1 MKNTIFYLDDMPDFF
16 MPIDGYDHNLIFIYS
31 LIHKTIFNMKQNQFV
46 SDVVDDLSLNGQL
59 KLKFKNN
66 KYGIEAKDVYATLIY
81 IIEHNSLYASYLS
94 FIVGVKAFLRG
105 NAPLSRVQL
114 CYQDNVLEAKI
125 YDDYEYK
132 YVLSS
137 IHFAP
142 LKFQKK
148 QPLFGKGFGQYVLV
162 QYNAD
167 QLTLVNKI
175 NGNKIYFLKER
186 DVTKQLAALNQ
197 SRCLIYTGCT
207 SLSQKMIID
216 KKATKIKS
224 NMEMR
229 LNISSEIMM
238 QYPQI
243 KPLLS
248 QWINKYIKLYPL
260 VNVKSCKQQKI
271 IVKKINFQEITI
283 LYACYYPNNIII
295 EQIKAFFEA
304 YDVKVKVVSCNF
316 KNFLRADKEKYDLVF
331 DIVEPITLSK
341 FDFYLQEMNYLVR
354 QKKQYITTL
363 NRWIQSNH
371 DVKYETK
378 LQELLNEYSS
388 SLCIGRYNMFYLK
401 SDNAPYLQVD
411 DYGQLLNLGG

>member
-114 CYQDNVLEAKI
+114 WYQDNVLEAKM

-148 QPLFGKGFGQYVLV
+148 
-162 QYNAD
+162 
-167 QLTLVNKI
+167 T
-175 NGNKIYFLKER
+175 
-186 DVTKQLAALNQ
+186 
-197 SRCLIYTGCT
+197 T
-207 SLSQKMIID
+207 SI
-216 KKATKIKS
+216 
-224 NMEMR
+224 
-229 LNISSEIMM
+229 
-238 QYPQI
+238 
-243 KPLLS
+243 
-248 QWINKYIKLYPL
+248 W
-260 VNVKSCKQQKI
+260 
-271 IVKKINFQEITI
+271 
-283 LYACYYPNNIII
+283 
-295 EQIKAFFEA
+295 
-304 YDVKVKVVSCNF
+304 
-316 KNFLRADKEKYDLVF
+316 
-331 DIVEPITLSK
+331 
-341 FDFYLQEMNYLVR
+341 
-354 QKKQYITTL
+354 
-363 NRWIQSNH
+363 
-371 DVKYETK
+371 
-378 LQELLNEYSS
+378 
-388 SLCIGRYNMFYLK
+388 
-401 SDNAPYLQVD
+401 
-411 DYGQLLNLGG
+411 